1 MRDPLRCPQTN
12 RSKPVPAL
20 DRNLAVLRDRLDA
33 LEGVLSELYRLPG
46 YDRTIGMVANL
57 RAALE
62 ARTAAL
68 ALAQYILAAS
78 SLGAAQEAAQRFLEA
93 DSHAPPDEDR
103 RPGPR
108 LERAAFAIEQT
119 LDNIAA
125 TAADVSLISLAHRLE
140 LEDLL
145 IDGHDFATALESFV
159 AAISRHTEAESAA
172 SA

>member
-1 MRDPLRCPQTN
+1 MRAPPRCLETHCP
-12 RSKPVPAL
+12 KPVPAL
-20 DRNLAVLRDRLDA
+20 ERNLAVLRDRLDA

-68 ALAQYILAAS
+68 ALAQYILTAS
-78 SLGAAQEAAQRFLEA
+78 SLTTAQEAAQGFLDA
-93 DSHAPPDEDR
+93 HAHTPPDEDR

-108 LERAAFAIEQT
+108 LERAASAIDQT
-119 LDNIAA
+119 LDDIAA

-145 IDGHDFATALESFV
+145 IDGHDFATALEGFA
-159 AAISRHTEAESAA
+159 AAISGHTEAEPAA